1 MISGRMSSP
10 SEMALMQR
18 IDPDGF
24 RKFIVNDL
32 HVYVEKSLV
41 SEGDLSFMV
50 AFRGRYCLRIYK

>member
-1 MISGRMSSP
+1 
-10 SEMALMQR
+10 MALMQR